1 MDELPRA
8 PLRALVELSRRGTMA
23 AVAERLGYTPG
34 AISQQLAR
42 LEAAV
47 GQPLVSR
54 AGRGVRLT
62 DAGRVLAAH
71 AVEVL
76 RAEETA
82 LAATRAVGTE
92 VAGPVVVGVF
102 GSTAG
107 ALLAPLV
114 LHLARRHP
122 GIVVMSKEVGVD
134 DTAAAVRRGD
144 VDVAFGIDYATAPLP
159 REAEVDLVRLR
170 TERFGLAVSSAPRA
184 ERFGLAV
191 SPELRAEPRMRLSE
205 ASEWPWI
212 LTPAATPFGRAIR
225 DACRAAGFE
234 PRVVHEVT
242 DTAAALLL
250 AARGLGVT
258 PVTPLMR
265 RLVTTDALVVALDDP
280 VERHVVFL
288 RHRAD
293 RARPTV
299 AAVTK
304 AARAVAGRPASSTQQ
319 R

>member
-1 MDELPRA
+1 MDELPRV

-42 LEAAV
+42 LETAV
-47 GQPLVSR
+47 GQALVTR
-54 AGRGVRLT
+54 VGRGVRLT
-62 DAGRVLAAH
+62 DAGRVLAVH
-71 AVEVL
+71 AVELL
-76 RAEETA
+76 RAEEVA
-82 LAATRAVGTE
+82 LAATRAVSTE
-92 VAGPVVVGVF
+92 VTGPVVIGVF

-114 LHLARRHP
+114 LHLAQEHP
-122 GIVVMSKEVGVD
+122 GIVIMSKEVGVD

-144 VDVAFGIDYATAPLP
+144 VDVAFGIDYTAAPMP
-159 REAEVDLVRLR
+159 RELEVDLVRLR
-170 TERFGLAVSSAPRA
+170 TERFGLAVPPALPA
-184 ERFGLAV
+184 E
-191 SPELRAEPRMRLSE
+191 SHMRLSE
-205 ASEWPWI
+205 ASQWPWI
-212 LTPAATPFGRAIR
+212 LTPATTPFGRAIR

-234 PRVVHEVT
+234 PRVRHEVT

-250 AARGLGVT
+250 AAGGLGVT

-265 RLVTTDALVVALDDP
+265 QLVTIDARVVSLEDA

-293 RARPTV
+293 RGRPTV
-299 AAVTK
+299 AAVTEAAK
-304 AARAVAGRPASSTQQ
+304 AVTSRHGASDT
-319 R
+319 